1 MTANKIICLSIIL
14 VVAHFLTGQQESAN
28 KLNGDSLCVDYI
40 LNFKPKYSD
49 DNGDSLVVARFPDPS
64 PALRYY
70 IEESIKVSDFSC
82 LKYASVVIIKL
93 TNEHS
98 EINNNTYLLDEKAR
112 ENPFIKIV
120 LEYIS
125 TKEQLDGDI
134 FYFELSQ
141 WLYKHRSEIKGYKK
155 TKRKYLK

>member
-1 MTANKIICLSIIL
+1 MLAFVHFVTA
-14 VVAHFLTGQQESAN
+14 QQKSAN
-28 KLNGDSLCVDYI
+28 KSKGDSLCIDYI
-40 LNFKPKYSD
+40 LNFKPKYMD

-64 PALRYY
+64 TALRDY
-70 IEESIKVSDFSC
+70 IDESIKVSDFSC

-98 EINNNTYLLDEKAR
+98 KINNSTYLLDEKGR
-112 ENPFIKIV
+112 ENPFIKLV
-120 LEYIS
+120 LEYIL
-125 TKEQLDGDI
+125 TKDQLDGDI

-155 TKRKYLK
+155 IKRKYL